1 MKRILLSTLCIL
13 FPTISL
19 LAAAPVPE
27 SGMDCFGII
36 VGAKASTDGYVYMGH
51 NEDQAGE
58 RMLNI
63 YNVPATPE
71 RLASLWFEFPDS
83 ATGDCFINEYGVC
96 IASDRCPSR
105 ETRAK
110 GSVLYEVRVAVAR
123 KARSAREGVKI
134 IGEMV
139 EKYGYD
145 DTGRSYLVADRH
157 EGWVCAVV
165 RGRRAPEPVLP

>member
-27 SGMDCFGII
+27 PGMDCFGII

-71 RLASLWFEFPDS
+71 RLAELK
-83 ATGDCFINEYGVC
+83 
-96 IASDRCPSR
+96 R
-105 ETRAK
+105 E
-110 GSVLYEVRVAVAR
+110 AVA
-123 KARSAREGVKI
+123 
-134 IGEMV
+134 
-139 EKYGYD
+139 YG
-145 DTGRSYLVADRH
+145 ADADFYRRH
-157 EGWVCAVV
+157 EVAADIITG
-165 RGRRAPEPVLP
+165 VLP